1 MPGPRGKTKAR
12 KPKPIVNVRSVARVP
27 SEEFIGLVDDI
38 EGAEGWD
45 TRVKVLCEFLQLPDL
60 SRRSGLKK
68 VHANFNEVYHNI
80 DDVYV
85 ANIKNEKIT
94 GAIIGIYTKM
104 CADAILRDKLFQKGL
119 VSKITPLIKIPSTRY
134 LALRALTTVTHHGGV
149 DIRKE
154 ISLESPSL
162 LKIIQEN
169 PDDLRAAEMAISTM
183 AHAIGAA
190 INQEDSPA
198 PKYVTAANIKVLI
211 PVVIDFM
218 RKPGVTIQLLHHGLE
233 LLTHPVLH
241 CWSECKTIAPLQN
254 LLVACLRSADLT
266 VRVSALGGLLRL
278 EALSSEEDQRQFDPH
293 KLMAAIERR
302 FPDHLVDIL
311 TDYGSM
317 RCDTFLTMTSTA
329 DNQKAMM
336 KCAQDKDLYS
346 LGIKLA
352 ELITRTEF
360 SIAEGGFQ
368 MQDPRT
374 GKIEINRD
382 IGLPFIMWSDALPH
396 CARAIRAKG
405 RPGEEDL
412 ADMITAKFFIIRSR
426 IPDAIEA
433 AKRGLQRNPKFAYFY
448 YVITLGKDH
457 YEGLR
462 SAKKGLKCP
471 KMTPFVRFGLLHRAV
486 ELAGNLG
493 VCRIQESSPGD
504 RRYDEG
510 VAFLMSAME
519 DAKVYATE
527 APPDARHMKN
537 VLYWYICLTLTIKGP
552 ETPADLQELQ
562 VALKKLGYADEF
574 SILLGTIPPKTQL
587 RLTQQNIVKRYPTAV
602 QEWKDLIARFDEV
615 MMDERPI
622 SLEKAEDDL
631 AAWLDDL
638 HIDQGEEDECQP
650 QRCSHPRISP
660 NTVALYRCSW
670 CGNPSAALRK
680 CSGCEKARYCDGGCQ
695 KSHWSEHKATCRT

>member
-1 MPGPRGKTKAR
+1 MPGSRGKTKAK
-12 KPKPIVNVRSVARVP
+12 KPKPIVNVHSVARAP
-27 SEEFIGLVDDI
+27 SEEFVGLVDDI
-38 EGAEGWD
+38 ERTEGWNA
-45 TRVKVLCEFLQLPDL
+45 RIKILCEFLQLPDL
-60 SRRSGLKK
+60 SKRSGLKK
-68 VHANFNEVYHNI
+68 VHVSFNEVYHNI

-85 ANIKNEKIT
+85 ANIRNEKIT
-94 GAIIGIYTKM
+94 GAIVGIYTKM
-104 CADAILRDKLFQKGL
+104 CADAILRDKLFKKGL
-119 VSKITPLIKIPSTRY
+119 VSKITPLINIPSTRY

-162 LKIIQEN
+162 LKVIQEN
-169 PDDLRAAEMAISTM
+169 PDDLWAAEMAISTM

-190 INQEDSPA
+190 INQEDVPA
-198 PKYVTAANIKVLI
+198 PKYIKAANIKVLI
-211 PVVIDFM
+211 PVIIDFM

-241 CWSECKTIAPLQN
+241 CWSECKDNSALQN

-278 EALSSEEDQRQFDPH
+278 EALSSEEDQRHFDPH

-311 TDYGSM
+311 TDYGTM
-317 RCDTFLTMTSTA
+317 RCETFLTMTSTA

-346 LGIKLA
+346 LGLKLA

-360 SIAEGGFQ
+360 SIAE
-368 MQDPRT
+368 
-374 GKIEINRD
+374 
-382 IGLPFIMWSDALPH
+382 GLPFIMWSDALPH
-396 CARAIRAKG
+396 CARAIREKG

-412 ADMITAKFFIIRSR
+412 ADMITAKFFIIRTR

-433 AKRGLQRNPKFAYFY
+433 AKRGIQRNPKFAYFY

-504 RRYDEG
+504 RKYDEG

-519 DAKVYATE
+519 DAKSYVTE

-562 VALKKLGYADEF
+562 VAFKKLGYADEF
-574 SILLGTIPPKTQL
+574 SILLGTIPPRTQL
-587 RLTQQNIVKRYPTAV
+587 RLTQQNIVKRYPIAV
-602 QEWKDLIARFDEV
+602 QEWKDLVARFDEV
-615 MMDERPI
+615 MTDERPI

-638 HIDQGEEDECQP
+638 HLDHGKEDEHYP
-650 QRCSHPRISP
+650 QRCSHPRVSP

-670 CGNPSAALRK
+670 CSNPSAALRK

>member
-1 MPGPRGKTKAR
+1 
-12 KPKPIVNVRSVARVP
+12 
-27 SEEFIGLVDDI
+27 
-38 EGAEGWD
+38 
-45 TRVKVLCEFLQLPDL
+45 
-60 SRRSGLKK
+60 
-68 VHANFNEVYHNI
+68 
-80 DDVYV
+80 
-85 ANIKNEKIT
+85 
-94 GAIIGIYTKM
+94 
-104 CADAILRDKLFQKGL
+104 
-119 VSKITPLIKIPSTRY
+119 VSKITPLIEIPSTRY

-162 LKIIQEN
+162 LKVIQEN

-190 INQEDSPA
+190 INQEDPPTS
-198 PKYVTAANIKVLI
+198 KYIKAANIKVLI

-241 CWSECKTIAPLQN
+241 CWSECKADAPLQN

-278 EALSSEEDQRQFDPH
+278 EALSSEEDQRHFDPR
-293 KLMAAIERR
+293 KLIAAIERR

-346 LGIKLA
+346 LGLKLA

-374 GKIEINRD
+374 GQIELNRD

-396 CARAIRAKG
+396 CARAIREKG

-457 YEGLR
+457 CEGLR

-504 RRYDEG
+504 RKYDEG

-519 DAKVYATE
+519 DAKAYATE

-562 VALKKLGYADEF
+562 VCPLALA
-574 SILLGTIPPKTQL
+574 
-587 RLTQQNIVKRYPTAV
+587 
-602 QEWKDLIARFDEV
+602 FDGLSATEH
-615 MMDERPI
+615 R
-622 SLEKAEDDL
+622 
-631 AAWLDDL
+631 
-638 HIDQGEEDECQP
+638 
-650 QRCSHPRISP
+650 SH
-660 NTVALYRCSW
+660 
-670 CGNPSAALRK
+670 
-680 CSGCEKARYCDGGCQ
+680 
-695 KSHWSEHKATCRT
+695 

>member
-1 MPGPRGKTKAR
+1 MPGPRGKAKAK
-12 KPKPIVNVRSVARVP
+12 KPKPIVHSVVHAQ
-27 SEEFIGLVDDI
+27 SDLEEFSGLVDDI
-38 EGAEGWD
+38 EGAEGWN
-45 TRVKVLCEFLQLPDL
+45 TRVKILCEFLQLPDL

-85 ANIKNEKIT
+85 ANIANQKIT

-119 VSKITPLIKIPSTRY
+119 VSKITPLIKIPSMRY

-149 DIRKE
+149 DVRKE

-162 LKIIQEN
+162 LKIMQEN
-169 PDDLRAAEMAISTM
+169 PDDLRAAEMAISIM

-190 INQEDSPA
+190 INQEDPPA
-198 PKYVTAANIKVLI
+198 PRYLKAANVKTLI

-218 RKPGVTIQLLHHGLE
+218 RKPGVSIQLLHHGLE
-233 LLTHPVLH
+233 LLTHLVLH
-241 CWSECKTIAPLQN
+241 CWSECKVHAPLQN
-254 LLVACLRSADLT
+254 LLVACLRSMDLT

-278 EALSSEEDQRQFDPH
+278 EALSSEEDQRHFDPH

-302 FPDHLVDIL
+302 IPDHLTDIL
-311 TDYGSM
+311 MDYGAM
-317 RCDTFLTMTSTA
+317 RGDMYLTMASTA

-336 KCAQDKDLYS
+336 QCAQDKDLYS
-346 LGIKLA
+346 L
-352 ELITRTEF
+352 
-360 SIAEGGFQ
+360 
-368 MQDPRT
+368 DPRT

-382 IGLPFIMWSDALPH
+382 MGLPFIMWSDALPH
-396 CARAIRAKG
+396 CARAIYAKG
-405 RPGEEDL
+405 HPGEEDL
-412 ADMITAKFFIIRSR
+412 ADMITAKFFIIRSC

-448 YVITLGKDH
+448 YVMTLGKDH
-457 YEGLR
+457 CEGLR

-471 KMTPFVRFGLLHRAV
+471 KMTPFVRFGLLHHAV

-493 VCRIQESSPGD
+493 VCRIQESCPGD
-504 RRYDEG
+504 RKYDEG
-510 VAFLMSAME
+510 VAFLMSTME
-519 DAKVYATE
+519 DAKVYAME

-537 VLYWYICLTLTIKGP
+537 MIYWYICLTLAIKGP
-552 ETPADLQELQ
+552 ETPVDLQELQ
-562 VALKKLGYADEF
+562 VAFKKLGHAKEF

-587 RLTQQNIVKRYPTAV
+587 RLTQQNIVKHYPTAV
-602 QEWKDLIARFDEV
+602 REWKDLVARFD
-615 MMDERPI
+615 DETKDEGTI

-638 HIDQGEEDECQP
+638 HLEQGEEDEAHP
-650 QRCSHPRISP
+650 QRCSHPRVSP

-695 KSHWSEHKATCRT
+695 KSHWSEHKVACKA

>member
-1 MPGPRGKTKAR
+1 MPGPRGGKAKAK
-12 KPKPIVNVRSVARVP
+12 KPKPVVHSVARVT
-27 SEEFIGLVDDI
+27 SDLEEFSGLVDDI
-38 EGAEGWD
+38 EGAEGWN

-68 VHANFNEVYHNI
+68 VHANFNEVYHSL

-85 ANIKNEKIT
+85 ANIRNEKIT

-149 DIRKE
+149 DVRKE

-162 LKIIQEN
+162 LKTMQEN

-190 INQEDSPA
+190 INQEDPPA
-198 PKYVTAANIKVLI
+198 PRYLKAANVNTLI
-211 PVVIDFM
+211 PIVIDFM
-218 RKPGVTIQLLHHGLE
+218 RKPGASIQLLYHGLE
-233 LLTHPVLH
+233 LLTHPVIH
-241 CWSECKTIAPLQN
+241 CWSECKAHAPLQN

-302 FPDHLVDIL
+302 FPDHLTDIL
-311 TDYGSM
+311 MDYGAM
-317 RCDTFLTMTSTA
+317 RCDTFLTMASTA

-336 KCAQDKDLYS
+336 QCAQDKDLYS
-346 LGIKLA
+346 LGLKLA
-352 ELITRTEF
+352 ELITRNEF

-374 GKIEINRD
+374 GQIEINRD

-405 RPGEEDL
+405 RAGEEDL
-412 ADMITAKFFIIRSR
+412 ADMITC
-426 IPDAIEA
+426 
-433 AKRGLQRNPKFAYFY
+433 KRGIQRNPKFAYFY

-457 YEGLR
+457 CEGLR

-504 RRYDEG
+504 RKYDEG

-519 DAKVYATE
+519 DAKVYTME

-537 VLYWYICLTLTIKGP
+537 VIYWYICLTLAIKGP

-562 VALKKLGYADEF
+562 VALKKLGHAEEF

-602 QEWKDLIARFDEV
+602 REWKDLVARFDEETK
-615 MMDERPI
+615 DEHTI

-638 HIDQGEEDECQP
+638 HLEQGETDETRP
-650 QRCSHPRISP
+650 QRCSHPRVSP

-695 KSHWSEHKATCRT
+695 KSHWSEHKVTCRA